1 MRRPRALALPR
12 AGGAWRCRSA
22 AWAAEPPP
30 DPTPLWSQYP
40 LEETTP
46 VPGTVDTA
54 PTRTTPPD
62 AVHRAARRDGGAR
75 RQRHRGDRARRH
87 RTGRRPP
94 RPPPTGPAT
103 TSPAVAPAGSVQDV
117 PAAVVP
123 PAPTVTHRGRDL
135 TWFLVGIAVLL
146 MLGSVAW
153 AVTRSARAAPLRRPT
168 PLPPREP
175 DVERCSV
182 VCERTRGHARFAAVV
197 EDDEGNARIVAELLA
212 FPATVPAPSY
222 VPTAAL
228 LAATEALM
236 EALAE
241 ERWRRSGTMRTVHED
256 GGPEHGT
263 PEWYEEQLERVA
275 AARERARTRR
285 RAAP

>member
-1 MRRPRALALPR
+1 MRHPRALALLALAALALPV
-12 AGGAWRCRSA
+12 G

-54 PTRTTPPD
+54 PTGTTPAD
-62 AVHRAARRDGGAR
+62 ASTEPPATAEAPADSATAETAPVDTAPAETAPPAA
-75 RQRHRGDRARRH
+75 
-87 RTGRRPP
+87 
-94 RPPPTGPAT
+94 TGPTT

-197 EDDEGNARIVAELLA
+197 EDDEGNARIVARSPA
-212 FPATVPAPSY
+212 FR
-222 VPTAAL
+222 AAAGTEPRPDGRP
-228 LAATEALM
+228 LAAYEALM

-241 ERWRRSGTMRTVHED
+241 ERWRRSGTMRT
-256 GGPEHGT
+256 GPRG
-263 PEWYEEQLERVA
+263 
-275 AARERARTRR
+275 R
-285 RAAP
+285 RAGARDAGVVRGAAGAGGGGARAG